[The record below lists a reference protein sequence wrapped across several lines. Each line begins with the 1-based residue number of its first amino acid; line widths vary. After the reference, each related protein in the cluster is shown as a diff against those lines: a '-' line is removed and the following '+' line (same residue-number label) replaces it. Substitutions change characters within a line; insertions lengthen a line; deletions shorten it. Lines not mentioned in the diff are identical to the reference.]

1 MATVSEFEAVGTIQ
15 AALSR
20 SVDYFL
26 RSQAP
31 SGYWVGELESN
42 ATITA
47 EYLFL
52 RRLLQISDPQR
63 EADIV
68 RHLLNGQV
76 DGGWAAFYG
85 GPPDLNITIEAA
97 VALQLAGMPLDAPEL
112 KQATEVVCT
121 LGGLGKSRV
130 FTRIWLALL
139 GALSWD
145 TVPAMP
151 PEMMFLPQST
161 PLNIYRFASW
171 ARGTLVPLLVILAQP
186 PEYPGPAPEV
196 GQFLVGE
203 TQMKP
208 PRRPRFDARA
218 NFQRLDYLLKRSSG
232 VLRRNPWRQRA
243 LSAARRWIESHQEAD
258 GGWGGIQ
265 PVMINSV
272 LALSTFDPDAL
283 PVQLGL
289 EGIESFCIRDEAGFR
304 MQACVSPCWDTPW
317 VMLALSEAG
326 LPPGHPALRRAAG
339 WLLDQQSKVY
349 GDWSLKAPGV
359 PAGGWPFEFYNS
371 QYPDTDDTALVLAA
385 FRRTNLELGE
395 AFSDGVQWMICMQ
408 NDDGGWAAFDR
419 DNNVT
424 LVEQIP
430 FCDFGEVLDPSSAD
444 VTAHVLETL
453 AQLGYPRSDPC
464 VQRGLAYLWG
474 EQEPDGAWF
483 GRWGVNYIYGTA
495 AALMAL
501 EACEFSAEDGRI
513 SKAANWLRRHQNE
526 DGGWGESCLSYT
538 DQAWR
543 GRGASTASQTAWAI
557 LGLLSVRGVEDLALQ
572 AGVRWLL
579 ENQKSDGTWDEPYF
593 TGTGFPG
600 DFYLNYHEYRNY
612 FPVLALARIH
622 QALSRGQGFKATG
635 A

>member
-1 MATVSEFEAVGTIQ
+1 MATVSEFEAVDTIQ

-20 SVDYFL
+20 SVGYFL
-26 RSQAP
+26 RTQSSQ
-31 SGYWVGELESN
+31 GYWVGELESN

-52 RRLLQISDPQR
+52 CRILQNRDERR

-68 RHLLNGQV
+68 RHLLDHQV
-76 DGGWAAFYG
+76 AGGWAVFYG
-85 GPPDLNITIEAA
+85 GPPDLNVTIEAA

-112 KQATEVVCT
+112 QRATQVVRS
-121 LGGLGKSRV
+121 LGGLNRARV

-151 PEMMFLPQST
+151 PEMMFLPKSI

-171 ARGTLVPLLVILAQP
+171 ARSTIVPLLVILAQP
-186 PEYPGPAPEV
+186 PNFPGPAPKIDQIFVIEA
-196 GQFLVGE
+196 
-203 TQMKP
+203 KDPP
-208 PRRPRFDARA
+208 PRRPLFDTRA
-218 NFQRLDYLLKRSSG
+218 NFQRLDHLLKRGSG
-232 VLRRNPWRQRA
+232 LLRRNPWRKRA
-243 LSAARRWIESHQEAD
+243 LAAARRWIESHQEAD

-265 PVMINSV
+265 PAMINSV
-272 LALSTFDPDAL
+272 LALSTFDPVA
-283 PVQLGL
+283 PAVQLGL
-289 EGIESFCIRDEAGFR
+289 EGIDRFRIRDEAGFR
-304 MQACVSPCWDTPW
+304 MQACVSPGWDTPW

-326 LPPGHPALRRAAG
+326 LPPDHPALRRAAG
-339 WLLDQQSKVY
+339 WLLNQQSKVY
-349 GDWSLKAPGV
+349 GDWSLKAPRV

-371 QYPDTDDTALVLAA
+371 QYPDTDDTALVLASLCKTDLEIGGA
-385 FRRTNLELGE
+385 FN
-395 AFSDGVQWMICMQ
+395 DGLQWMIGMQ

-419 DNNVT
+419 ENNT
-424 LVEQIP
+424 RLVEQIP

-453 AQLGYPRSDPC
+453 ARLGYPRSDPR

-474 EQEPDGAWF
+474 EQEEDGAWF

-501 EACEFSAEDGRI
+501 DALGFNAEDGHI
-513 SKAANWLRRHQNE
+513 AKAADWLRRHQND

-538 DQAWR
+538 EQAWR
-543 GRGASTASQTAWAI
+543 GKGSSTASQTAWAI
-557 LGLLSVRGVEDLALQ
+557 LGLLSAHGAENPALQ

-579 ENQKSDGTWDEPYF
+579 EKQNPDGTWDEPYF

-612 FPVLALARIH
+612 FPALALARVH
-622 QALSRGQGFKATG
+622 QSLSAGQDSREANP
-635 A
+635 

>member
-1 MATVSEFEAVGTIQ
+1 MARVSEFEAVDTIQ

-20 SVDYFL
+20 SVGYFL
-26 RSQAP
+26 RTQAP
-31 SGYWVGELESN
+31 QGYWVGELESN

-52 RRLLQISDPQR
+52 RHILQISDPQQ

-76 DGGWAAFYG
+76 DGGWVSFYG
-85 GPPDLNITIEAA
+85 GPLDLNITIEAA

-112 KQATEVVCT
+112 KKATEVVKA
-121 LGGLGKSRV
+121 LGGLNKARV

-151 PEMMFLPQST
+151 TEMMFLPQST
-161 PLNIYRFASW
+161 PLNICRFASW

-196 GQFLVGE
+196 GQFVVAGPQTSL
-203 TQMKP
+203 
-208 PRRPRFDARA
+208 PRGPRFDARA
-218 NFQRLDYLLKRSSG
+218 NFQRLDYLLKHSSG
-232 VLRRNPWRQRA
+232 LVRRNPWRKRA
-243 LSAARRWIESHQEAD
+243 LSSARRWIESHQEAD

-265 PVMINSV
+265 PAMINSV
-272 LALSTFDPDAL
+272 LALFTFDPDA
-283 PVQLGL
+283 PAVQLGL

-304 MQACVSPCWDTPW
+304 MQACVSPGWDTPW

-326 LPPGHPALRRAAG
+326 LPPDHPALRGAAG
-339 WLLDQQSKVY
+339 WLLDQQSKLY
-349 GDWSLKAPGV
+349 GDWSLNAPGV

-371 QYPDTDDTALVLAA
+371 QYPDTDDTALVLDA
-385 FRRTNLELGE
+385 FRRTNLELGG
-395 AFSDGVQWMICMQ
+395 AFNEGVQWMIGMQ

-419 DNNVT
+419 NNNTT

-453 AQLGYPRSDPC
+453 ARLGYSRSDPP
-464 VQRGLAYLWG
+464 VQRGLAYLWE

-501 EACEFSAEDGRI
+501 EASGFGAEDGRI
-513 SKAANWLRRHQNE
+513 SKAADWLRRHQNE

-543 GRGASTASQTAWAI
+543 GRGSSTASQTAWAI
-557 LGLLSVRGVEDLALQ
+557 LGLLSAHGVEDSVLQ
-572 AGVRWLL
+572 TGVRWLL
-579 ENQKSDGTWDEPYF
+579 EQQNRDGTWDEPHF

-612 FPVLALARIH
+612 FPALALARVH
-622 QALSRGQGFKATG
+622 QALSRGQGSKATS

>member
-1 MATVSEFEAVGTIQ
+1 VAKVSEFEAVDTVQ

-20 SVDYFL
+20 SIGYFL
-26 RSQAP
+26 RTQA
-31 SGYWVGELESN
+31 SEGYWVGELESN

-52 RRLLQISDPQR
+52 CRLLQISDKHR

-68 RHLLNGQV
+68 QHLLNGQV
-76 DGGWAAFYG
+76 DGGWAVFYG
-85 GPPDLNITIEAA
+85 GPPDLNCTIEAA

-112 KQATEVVCT
+112 KRATEVVRS
-121 LGGLGKSRV
+121 LGGLNKVRV

-151 PEMMFLPQST
+151 PEMMFLPESV
-161 PLNIYRFASW
+161 PLNIFRFASW
-171 ARGTLVPLLVILAQP
+171 ARGTIVPLLVILAQP
-186 PEYPGPAPEV
+186 LRYSRPAPKID
-196 GQFLVGE
+196 QFMGE
-203 TQMKP
+203 GAQTSP
-208 PRRPRFDARA
+208 SRRPLFDARA
-218 NFQRLDYLLKRSSG
+218 NFQRLDDSLKRTAG
-232 VLRRNPWRQRA
+232 LLRRNPWRRRA
-243 LSAARRWIESHQEAD
+243 LAAARRWIESHQEAD

-265 PVMINSV
+265 PAMINSV
-272 LALSTFDPDAL
+272 LALSTFDPAA
-283 PVQLGL
+283 PAVQLGL
-289 EGIESFCIRDEAGFR
+289 EGIDRFCLQDEDGFR
-304 MQACVSPCWDTPW
+304 MQACVSPGWDTPW

-326 LPPGHPALRRAAG
+326 LPPDHPALRRAAG
-339 WLLDQQSKVY
+339 WLLNQQSKVY

-371 QYPDTDDTALVLAA
+371 QYPDTDDTALVLASLCKTDLETEQA
-385 FRRTNLELGE
+385 FN
-395 AFSDGVQWMICMQ
+395 DGLQWMIGMQ

-419 DNNVT
+419 DNNTT

-453 AQLGYPRSDPC
+453 ARLGYPRSDPR
-464 VQRGLAYLWG
+464 VQRGLAYLWR
-474 EQEPDGAWF
+474 EQEEDGAWF

-501 EACEFSAEDGRI
+501 DALGFSLEDGRI
-513 SKAANWLRRHQNE
+513 AKAADWLRRHQNE

-538 DQAWR
+538 EAAWR
-543 GRGASTASQTAWAI
+543 GKGPSTASQTAWAI
-557 LGLLSVRGVEDLALQ
+557 LGLLSARGVEDSALQ

-579 ENQKSDGTWDEPYF
+579 DKQSADGTWDEPYF

-612 FPVLALARIH
+612 FPALALARVH
-622 QALSRGQGFKATG
+622 QALSAGQGPG
-635 A
+635 E

>member
-1 MATVSEFEAVGTIQ
+1 VAKVSEFEAVDTVQ

-20 SVDYFL
+20 SIGYFL
-26 RSQAP
+26 RTQA
-31 SGYWVGELESN
+31 SEGYWVGELESN

-52 RRLLQISDPQR
+52 CRLLQISDKHR

-68 RHLLNGQV
+68 QHLLNGQV
-76 DGGWAAFYG
+76 DGGWAVFYG
-85 GPPDLNITIEAA
+85 GPPDLNCTIEAA

-112 KQATEVVCT
+112 KRATEVVRS
-121 LGGLGKSRV
+121 LGGLNKVRV

-151 PEMMFLPQST
+151 PEMMFLPESV
-161 PLNIYRFASW
+161 PLNIFRFASW
-171 ARGTLVPLLVILAQP
+171 ARGTIVPLLVILAQP
-186 PEYPGPAPEV
+186 LRYSRPAPKID
-196 GQFLVGE
+196 QFMGE
-203 TQMKP
+203 GAQTP
-208 PRRPRFDARA
+208 PSRRPLFDARA
-218 NFQRLDYLLKRSSG
+218 NFQRLDDSLKRTAG
-232 VLRRNPWRQRA
+232 LLRRNPWRRRA
-243 LSAARRWIESHQEAD
+243 LAAARRWIESHQEAD

-265 PVMINSV
+265 PAMINSV
-272 LALSTFDPDAL
+272 LALSTFDPAA
-283 PVQLGL
+283 PAVQLGL
-289 EGIESFCIRDEAGFR
+289 EGIDRFCLQDEDGFR
-304 MQACVSPCWDTPW
+304 MQACVSPGWDTPW

-326 LPPGHPALRRAAG
+326 LPPDHPALRRAAG
-339 WLLDQQSKVY
+339 WLVNQQSKVY

-371 QYPDTDDTALVLAA
+371 QYPDTDDTALVLASLCKTDLETEQA
-385 FRRTNLELGE
+385 FN
-395 AFSDGVQWMICMQ
+395 DGLQWMIGMQ

-419 DNNVT
+419 DNNTT

-453 AQLGYPRSDPC
+453 ARLGYPRSDPR
-464 VQRGLAYLWG
+464 VQRGLAYLWR
-474 EQEPDGAWF
+474 EQEEDGAWF

-501 EACEFSAEDGRI
+501 DALGFSLEDGRI
-513 SKAANWLRRHQNE
+513 AKAADWLRRHQNE

-538 DQAWR
+538 EAAWR
-543 GRGASTASQTAWAI
+543 GKGPSTASQTAWAI
-557 LGLLSVRGVEDLALQ
+557 LGLLSARGVEDSALQ

-579 ENQKSDGTWDEPYF
+579 DKQSADGTWDEPYF

-612 FPVLALARIH
+612 FPALALARVH
-622 QALSRGQGFKATG
+622 QALSAGQGPG
-635 A
+635 E